1 MDLVAYIF
9 LAGALAFLPPLLW
22 LWFWLKEDDHPE
34 PKREILLVFLA
45 GMLGVVVAI
54 ILENSFS
61 SANLVFQ
68 KFFGYDFFWLQIL
81 NIFGFAFLE
90 EITKTA
96 AAFFTAIRSKYFDEP
111 VDAMI
116 YMVAAALGFAALENI
131 LFLGESLKIGVTQSI
146 MVSALRFINAL
157 LIHVSAT
164 AIIGSAFAFSFFH
177 KERRLRELFIGLFF
191 ATLLHGFYNF
201 FIIKSI
207 GEGAENQIWI
217 TSFVISGAVIALV
230 LFEKAKRAKM
240 S

>member
-1 MDLVAYIF
+1 MDLLVYIV
-9 LAGALAFLPPLLW
+9 LAGTLAFLSSLFW

-34 PKREILLVFLA
+34 PRREILLVFLA

-54 ILENSFS
+54 ILENSFF
-61 SANLVFQ
+61 SANLLFQ
-68 KFFGYDFFWLQIL
+68 KFFGYSVFWFSIF
-81 NIFGFAFLE
+81 NIFVFAFLE

-131 LFLGESLKIGVTQSI
+131 LFLGESLKVGVTQSV
-146 MVSALRFINAL
+146 MVSAFRFINAL

-201 FIIKSI
+201 FIIKSV
-207 GEGAENQIWI
+207 GGVLNQIWI
-217 TSFVISGAVIALV
+217 TSFVILGAAIALV
-230 LFEKAKRAKM
+230 LFERAKRAKI
-240 S
+240 

>member
-1 MDLVAYIF
+1 MGLVAYIL
-9 LAGALAFLPPLLW
+9 LAGALAFLPSLFW

-34 PKREILLVFLA
+34 PRREIFLVFLA
-45 GMLGVVVAI
+45 GMLGVVVAV
-54 ILENSFS
+54 ILENSFFL
-61 SANLVFQ
+61 ANLFFQ
-68 KFFGYDFFWLQIL
+68 KFFGYSAFWLSIL

-146 MVSALRFINAL
+146 MVSAFRFINAL
-157 LIHVSAT
+157 LIHISAT

-201 FIIKSI
+201 FIIKNI
-207 GEGAENQIWI
+207 GSGAENQIWI
-217 TSFVISGAVIALV
+217 TFFVISGAAVALV
-230 LFEKAKRAKM
+230 LFERAKRAKI
-240 S
+240 

>member
-1 MDLVAYIF
+1 MDFLAYIF
-9 LAGALAFLPPLLW
+9 LAGALAVLPSLFW

-34 PKREILLVFLA
+34 PRREILLVFLA

-61 SANLVFQ
+61 SANNVFQ
-68 KFFGYDFFWLQIL
+68 KFFGYGAFWFSIL

-131 LFLGESLKIGVTQSI
+131 LFLGESLKVGVTQSV
-146 MVSALRFINAL
+146 MVSAFRFINAL

-201 FIIKSI
+201 FIIKSV
-207 GEGAENQIWI
+207 GGVLNQIWI
-217 TSFVISGAVIALV
+217 TSFVILGAAIALV
-230 LFEKAKRAKM
+230 LFERAKRAKI
-240 S
+240 

>member
-1 MDLVAYIF
+1 MDLLVYIV
-9 LAGALAFLPPLLW
+9 LAGTLAFLPSLFW

-34 PKREILLVFLA
+34 PRREILLVFLA

-54 ILENSFS
+54 ILENSFF
-61 SANLVFQ
+61 SANLLFQ
-68 KFFGYDFFWLQIL
+68 KFFGYSVFWFSIF
-81 NIFGFAFLE
+81 NIFVFAFLE

-131 LFLGESLKIGVTQSI
+131 LFLGESLKIGVTQSV
-146 MVSALRFINAL
+146 MVSAFRFINAL

-177 KERRLRELFIGLFF
+177 KERRLRELFVGLFF

-201 FIIKSI
+201 FIINNI
-207 GEGAENQIWI
+207 GAGALNQIWI
-217 TSFVISGAVIALV
+217 TLLVICGAIIALV
-230 LFEKAKRAKM
+230 LFEYAKCAKL
-240 S
+240 